1 MNGKTKE
8 LLEKSGLSNWDI
20 HLKEKYFLD
29 EFFSEQRENL
39 CYLTR

>member
-1 MNGKTKE
+1 MAGKTKE

-20 HLKEKYFLD
+20 QLKDKHFLEEFCD
-29 EFFSEQRENL
+29 EQKENL